1 MQISS
6 SNLNIKKNTSSQ
18 SFCGLREVIGAYTTK
33 AFLDKVQKIGDVVL
47 LKKSYKKGKLKL
59 SPTKVALVKCKLSK
73 KSERESKV
81 FFGLFEPNYTK
92 AQSVEELDATELGLV
107 EVKYKNLKG
116 VKLNQGTKAE
126 IQSADALTRVYNEGL
141 KILHL
146 ISYEGDKY
154 KGIGTALLDTVFEQ
168 SKQMQLG
175 GKVFLYAK
183 NLFPQAYLKRSN
195 YCGKMA
201 QSSPTQFYYN
211 YGFRADKA
219 TNELLAN
226 KSTTDG
232 FTMHLP
238 INVIQDKLGKRK
250 K

>member
-6 SNLNIKKNTSSQ
+6 SNLNIKKNSSSP
-18 SFCGLREVIGAYTTK
+18 SFCGLREVLGAYTVK
-33 AFLDKVQKIGDVVL
+33 AFLNKVQKIGDVVI
-47 LKKSYKKGKLKL
+47 LKKTYEKGKLKL
-59 SPTKVALVKCKLSK
+59 TPTKVALVKCKLTK
-73 KSERESKV
+73 KAEKDSKV
-81 FFGLFEPNYTK
+81 FFGLFEPNYSK
-92 AQSVEELDATELGLV
+92 AITPEELDAAELGLV

-116 VKLNQGTKAE
+116 VKLSQGTKAE
-126 IQSADALTRVYNEGL
+126 IQSVGALTRVYNEGL

-168 SKQMQLG
+168 SKQMKLG

-183 NLFPQAYLKRSN
+183 NLFPQAYLKKSN
-195 YCGKMA
+195 YCTQMA
-201 QSSPTQFYYN
+201 KSTPTQFYYN
-211 YGFRADKA
+211 YGFRADNA

-226 KSTTDG
+226 KSTVDG

-238 INVIQDKLGKRK
+238 LSVIRDKLSKNK
-250 K
+250 